1 MSTQKC
7 QKNAKEF
14 ICELCDF
21 ICSKESNFKIHLSTS
36 KHQLATK
43 STEKS
48 QKNATCFCDC
58 GKKYKDRSGLWRHKK
73 KCEHI
78 REQTMSISSIDKN
91 VVDTINNGQ
100 VHIVEPELDKVVS
113 KVVKEGFLKASI
125 NAKASEVFL
134 IVVPTPFR
142 GNHEPDISFVEAATK
157 SIIPLLEEGNLYI
170 IESTSPIGTTEKM
183 EKLIF

>member
-1 MSTQKC
+1 MKT
-7 QKNAKEF
+7 EVVTVGLGY
-14 ICELCDF
+14 IGLP
-21 ICSKESNFKIHLSTS
+21 TS
-36 KHQLATK
+36 ALIA
-43 STEKS
+43 S
-48 QKNATCFCDC
+48 QGTYVLGID
-58 GKKYKDRSGLWRHKK
+58 
-73 KCEHI
+73 
-78 REQTMSISSIDKN
+78 IDKN
-91 VVDTINNGQ
+91 VVDTINKGQ

-183 EKLIF
+183 EKLIFTTRINSWKILFNY